1 MKLGI
6 RTKLFLI
13 SVGLIVI
20 SLAIGYGYL
29 TPVLS
34 RALIG
39 RISGDLSVR
48 LELVNRLTAAA
59 DLAADD
65 AVGWTEL
72 AIELARL
79 AHVRVTLLDV
89 NSRVLSD
96 SEVTPEA
103 LQQLENHRDRPEI
116 IGALHRGHGESTR
129 YSHTLGLRMY
139 YVAAPFYNPR
149 RQLHGI
155 ARLALPLSEVDQL
168 VSQLHLSFAIAA
180 LLALSVATLM
190 SSIATHFAARS
201 VRALTAAARRIVGSE
216 LGMGTPP
223 DGGDE
228 VAALGRDLDILASTL
243 SKALHQLVEER
254 DLLNSILSGMHEGV
268 LLIEL
273 GGDDAAAGTQRVRL
287 CNPALREMLLLAE
300 NPTGLPLPPEAA
312 GSAQLRELIALA
324 QKSAQPVIGEVEI
337 AGIKP
342 RRLLVRIA
350 KLGSESAGLLAV
362 LVDVTELRRLESLRR
377 DFVANVSHELRTPV
391 TAMRSAAETIR
402 DAAASDPEAAA
413 RFLEIIERN
422 GERLQRMIEDLLDL
436 SRIESQELRLQPA
449 DLALPELV
457 THHLELLR
465 SRADQKRIQL
475 HHELADDLPRVHVD
489 RRALEQVLVNLLDNA
504 VKYTPEGGTVMVHA
518 GVESGPGAERMIR
531 IDVADT
537 GIGIP
542 AEHLP
547 RIFERFYRVDPA
559 RSGSPP
565 TRADPLVARPSS
577 ARSSKRTVPAAAS
590 VRNRVSTAADFL
602 RSKFTQTLVSSRY
615 ITTGQQPWP
624 NPAQG

>member
-34 RALIG
+34 RALIQ

-139 YVAAPFYNPR
+139 YVAAPFYNSR

-273 GGDDAAAGTQRVRL
+273 GGDDAPAGTQRVRL

-350 KLGSESAGLLAV
+350 KLGSASAGLLAV

-475 HHELADDLPRVHVD
+475 HHELADDLPPVHVD

-504 VKYTPEGGTVMVHA
+504 IKYCPAGSRITVRAVRSA
-518 GVESGPGAERMIR
+518 STEDTASVLISVIDNGPGIA
-531 IDVADT
+531 AH
-537 GIGIP
+537 
-542 AEHLP
+542 HLP
-547 RIFERFYRVDPA
+547 RLFERFYRVDA
-559 RSGSPP
+559 GRSRELGGTGLGLAIVKHLVEAMQGEIWVRSEQGRGAVFSFTLPQAA
-565 TRADPLVARPSS
+565 TR
-577 ARSSKRTVPAAAS
+577 T
-590 VRNRVSTAADFL
+590 
-602 RSKFTQTLVSSRY
+602 
-615 ITTGQQPWP
+615 
-624 NPAQG
+624 

>member
-13 SVGLIVI
+13 SLGLIVI

-34 RALIG
+34 RALIQ
-39 RISGDLSVR
+39 RISSDLSVR
-48 LELVNRLTAAA
+48 LDLVNRLTEAA
-59 DLAADD
+59 DLAAEDSI
-65 AVGWTEL
+65 GWTKL
-72 AIELARL
+72 AVELARL

-116 IGALHRGHGESTR
+116 IGALHNGHGDSTR

-168 VSQLHLSFAIAA
+168 VAQLHLSFAFAA

-201 VRALTAAARRIVGSE
+201 VRALTAAARRIVKSE

-228 VAALGRDLDILASTL
+228 VATLGRDLDILSSSLST
-243 SKALHQLVEER
+243 ALHQLVEER

-273 GGDDAAAGTQRVRL
+273 DAHDAPAGTQRVRL

-300 NPTGLPLPPEAA
+300 NPTGLPLPPAA
-312 GSAQLRELIALA
+312 GGNAQLRELIALS
-324 QKSAQPVIGEVEI
+324 QQSAQPVIGEVEI
-337 AGIKP
+337 TGIKP

-350 KLGSESAGLLAV
+350 KLGSAAAGLLAV

-402 DAAASDPEAAA
+402 GAAASDPEAAA

-436 SRIESQELRLQPA
+436 SRIESQELRLKPT
-449 DLALPELV
+449 DLALPELII
-457 THHLELLR
+457 HHLELLR
-465 SRADQKRIQL
+465 SRADQKRIEL
-475 HHELADDLPRVHVD
+475 HHELADNLPRVRVD

-504 VKYTPEGGTVMVHA
+504 IKYCPSGSRIIVRAVCI
-518 GVESGPGAERMIR
+518 ESTEDLASVLISVIDNGPGIA
-531 IDVADT
+531 AH
-537 GIGIP
+537 
-542 AEHLP
+542 HLP
-547 RIFERFYRVDPA
+547 RLFERFYRVDA
-559 RSGSPP
+559 GRSRELGGTGLGLAIVKHLVEAMRGEVWVRSEQGSGATFSFTLPQAEP
-565 TRADPLVARPSS
+565 RA
-577 ARSSKRTVPAAAS
+577 
-590 VRNRVSTAADFL
+590 
-602 RSKFTQTLVSSRY
+602 
-615 ITTGQQPWP
+615 
-624 NPAQG
+624 

>member
-6 RTKLFLI
+6 RAKLFLI
-13 SVGLIVI
+13 SLGLIVI

-34 RALIG
+34 RALIQ
-39 RISGDLSVR
+39 RISSDLSVR
-48 LELVNRLTAAA
+48 LELINRLTAAA
-59 DLAADD
+59 DLAPGD
-65 AVGWTEL
+65 ATGWTEL
-72 AIELARL
+72 AGELARL
-79 AHVRVTLLDV
+79 AHVRVTLLDG
-89 NSRVLSD
+89 NSKVLSD
-96 SEVTPEA
+96 SEVTAAA

-116 IGALHRGHGESTR
+116 IGALHSGHGESTR

-168 VSQLHLSFAIAA
+168 VTQLHLSFAIAA

-201 VRALTAAARRIVGSE
+201 VRALTAAARRIVSSE
-216 LGMGTPP
+216 LGMRPP
-223 DGGDE
+223 ADGGDE
-228 VAALGRDLDILASTL
+228 VAALGRDLDILSATL
-243 SKALHQLVEER
+243 STALHQLVEER

-273 GGDDAAAGTQRVRL
+273 GAPDAPAGTQRVRL

-300 NPTGLPLPPEAA
+300 NPTGQPLPQEA
-312 GSAQLRELIALA
+312 GGNAQLRELIARA
-324 QKSAQPVIGEVEI
+324 KESAQPVIGEVEI
-337 AGIKP
+337 TGIKP

-350 KLGSESAGLLAV
+350 KLGSQAGSLLAV

-402 DAAASDPEAAA
+402 GAAASDPEAAA

-422 GERLQRMIEDLLDL
+422 GERLVRMIEDLLDL
-436 SRIESQELRLQPA
+436 SRIESHELRMNPTA
-449 DLALPELV
+449 LALPEFVVHL
-457 THHLELLR
+457 LELLR

-475 HHELADDLPRVHVD
+475 HHELARDLPRVRVD

-504 VKYTPEGGTVMVHA
+504 IKYCPPGSRIIVGATESA
-518 GVESGPGAERMIR
+518 GDPASVLISVSDNGPGIA
-531 IDVADT
+531 AH
-537 GIGIP
+537 
-542 AEHLP
+542 HLP
-547 RIFERFYRVDPA
+547 RLFERFYRVDA
-559 RSGSPP
+559 GRSRELGGTGLGLAIVKHLVEAMQGEVWVRSEQGSGS
-565 TRADPLVARPSS
+565 VFS
-577 ARSSKRTVPAAAS
+577 
-590 VRNRVSTAADFL
+590 
-602 RSKFTQTLVSSRY
+602 FTLPQ
-615 ITTGQQPWP
+615 
-624 NPAQG
+624 A